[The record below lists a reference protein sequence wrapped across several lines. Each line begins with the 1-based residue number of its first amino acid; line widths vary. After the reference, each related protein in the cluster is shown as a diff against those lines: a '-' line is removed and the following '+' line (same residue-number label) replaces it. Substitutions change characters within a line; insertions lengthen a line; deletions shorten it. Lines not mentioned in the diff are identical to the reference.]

1 MTNYDSAEI
10 VRSYKQAADKTEQVI
25 ILAELTCS
33 DIDTNI
39 EILKDAGAINQGDI
53 RKRICCKCGK
63 EYITTTFRGVPVC
76 GDCQEVTRER
86 SKAEYRLKKIVA
98 QMQDKTRELGRL
110 KKQSD
115 KLREKINNLKGVQ
128 DDGDERQSER

>member
-33 DIDTNI
+33 DIDTII

-53 RKRICCKCGK
+53 RKRICCRCGK
-63 EYITTTFRGVPVC
+63 EYITATYKGVSVC
-76 GDCQEVTRER
+76 EDCQELNREI
-86 SKAEYRLKKIVA
+86 SKAQYRLKKIIA

-110 KKQSD
+110 KAQSD
-115 KLREKINNLKGVQ
+115 KLREKINNLKGVKN
-128 DDGDERQSER
+128 DEDSLSV